1 MADQL
6 EPLRP
11 YLEQLEVCIRSAFD
25 MALQLEEEQ
34 QKLEEQ
40 LRAFKEAIT
49 ERERRLTSLRA
60 ALEEC
65 RNHRS
70 RLEQELEAANRDK
83 RALGEEVEKLRA
95 GSRALEERVRTLER
109 QLNQATLEQKQRQR
123 RWKW

>member
-1 MADQL
+1 MSEQL

-34 QKLEEQ
+34 EKLEKQ
-40 LRAFKEAIT
+40 LQGFKEAIT
-49 ERERRLTSLRA
+49 ERDRRLSSLRA

-65 RNHRS
+65 RQHRA
-70 RLEQELEAANRDK
+70 RLEQELEAAR
-83 RALGEEVEKLRA
+83 RERHALEEEREKLRA
-95 GSRALEERVRTLER
+95 ENRTLQERVQALER
-109 QLNQATLEQKQRQR
+109 QKTQASLQLGQRGR